1 MDDAKQNAFLV
12 QLWDSTGLYSSFGG
26 ADHGGL
32 AGVVATNAI
41 AVELPCDGAGCTSKS
56 SCNVS
61 HGVVLEMEA
70 GQGHALFGLDLFV
83 VFQWSDLHL
92 RTLQGLQVLHF
103 TFESAASILTLF
115 HWNVTVKIGC
125 TSD

>member
-1 MDDAKQNAFLV
+1 MVNDAKQNAFLV
-12 QLWDSTGLYSSFGG
+12 QLWGSAGLYSSFGC

-32 AGVVATNAI
+32 AGVVVTNAI

-56 SCNVS
+56 SCNLS
-61 HGVVLEMEA
+61 HGELLEMEA
-70 GQGHALFGLDLFV
+70 GQGNALFGLDLFV

-103 TFESAASILTLF
+103 TFESA
-115 HWNVTVKIGC
+115 
-125 TSD
+125 TSMG